1 MLNRALSSFDSL
13 RERPFRLLWMGRT
26 LSGVGDALVPVATTF
41 AVLDLGDASDL
52 GLVLGAYMTSRM
64 LFVVVGGVWADRLP
78 RQLVMVAADVVR
90 AVVQAVIALAF
101 FTDMIA
107 VWQLALSS
115 ALFGIASAFFGP
127 ASTGLVPQLVSAGRL
142 QEAHALLGLSR
153 NAIEIFGPAISGILV
168 ATVGYGIV
176 FAIDSASFVA
186 SFACLVG
193 IRLPARIQQPERK
206 GFLTEARDGLREV
219 LARRWLVVTLC
230 CDAVTNLTLAVYF
243 VLGPLVVAEHF
254 GGATDWGLM
263 MTAGA
268 VGGLAG
274 GALVLHFKP
283 ARPLFAA
290 YVILIACPLQLAAL
304 AVPAVLPVLMVGAG
318 LLVLS
323 IVAGNTFWETMEQQY
338 IPNESLSR
346 VDSISWMVSL
356 IAMPLGYAVAGPISD
371 AVGVTT
377 TLLAAAALSAV
388 ALATALAMPSV
399 RELRR
404 LDLPGPTAAAPVGA
418 TSHE

>member
-1 MLNRALSSFDSL
+1 
-13 RERPFRLLWMGRT
+13 
-26 LSGVGDALVPVATTF
+26 
-41 AVLDLGDASDL
+41 
-52 GLVLGAYMTSRM
+52 
-64 LFVVVGGVWADRLP
+64 
-78 RQLVMVAADVVR
+78 MVAADVVR

-127 ASTGLVPQLVSAGRL
+127 ASTGLVPQLVTPGRL
-142 QEAHALLGLSR
+142 QEANALLGLSR

-168 ATVGYGIV
+168 ATVGYGVV

-186 SFACLVG
+186 SFAFLIR

-243 VLGPLVVAEHF
+243 VLGPVVVAEHF
-254 GGATDWGLM
+254 GGAHGLGPDDDRRCGGR
-263 MTAGA
+263 TCRRRPRPAVQAGA
-268 VGGLAG
+268 AALCRLRDPHRLPIAARRPRRTRCLAG
-274 GALVLHFKP
+274 VDGRRSAP
-283 ARPLFAA
+283 RPLHRRG
-290 YVILIACPLQLAAL
+290 QH
-304 AVPAVLPVLMVGAG
+304 
-318 LLVLS
+318 
-323 IVAGNTFWETMEQQY
+323 FWETMEQQY

-377 TLLAAAALSAV
+377 TLLAAAALS
-388 ALATALAMPSV
+388 V
-399 RELRR
+399 RFARNGARDAERPR
-404 LDLPGPTAAAPVGA
+404 AAPTRPSGHSLQQRLSA
-418 TSHE
+418 PHRTSRLVRWVASPTV